1 MAEMILGVE
10 IGGTK
15 QQLALGTTE
24 GEILALRRGHVDPEL
39 GADGIRYWL
48 KENIPD
54 FIEEQKEDKGFAAP
68 KAIGC
73 GFGGPINSL
82 KGRVLRS
89 FQIEGWLDFPIQ
101 DWFEA
106 TFELPAIVDND
117 SNAAAWA
124 EYVRGFGRGTQN
136 FFYTN
141 IGSGVGGGFVFDG
154 RLYDGQGYG
163 AGELGHTL
171 APDFTATASGAV
183 EKVENLCSGWSVE
196 QRLHTPGYIPETSAL
211 FRPVA
216 GELAAI
222 STRDLGEAARAG
234 DNFALTEIGWVARTF
249 GIALVNVLSLTNV
262 ERIAIGGG
270 VANLGDVLIDPIRET
285 VEKRVFA
292 SSQGHY
298 EIRACEL
305 GEEIVLVGALLR
317 AGARLACRERWR
329 FIGSG
334 G

>member
-1 MAEMILGVE
+1 MAETILGVE

-15 QQLALGTTE
+15 QQLALGTAE
-24 GEILALRRGHVDPEL
+24 GEILALRRGHVDPDL
-39 GADGIRYWL
+39 GAEGIRAWL
-48 KENIPD
+48 KKHIPV
-54 FIEEQKEDKGFAAP
+54 FIDEEVQDHGLDAP

-73 GFGGPINSL
+73 GFGGPMNTM

-89 FQIEGWLDFPIQ
+89 FQIDGWLDFPLQ

-106 TFELPAIVDND
+106 TFELPATVDND
-117 SNAAAWA
+117 SNAAAWG

-154 RLYDGQGYG
+154 RLYNGQGYG

-171 APDFTATASGAV
+171 APDFTSSARGAV
-183 EKVENLCSGWSVE
+183 EKVENLCSGWSIE
-196 QRLHTPGYIPETSAL
+196 KRLHTPGYIPAESAL
-211 FRPVA
+211 FRSDDTA
-216 GELAAI
+216 LAAVT
-222 STRDLGEAARAG
+222 TRDLGEAARAG
-234 DNFALTEIGWVARTF
+234 DEFALEEIGWVARTF

-270 VANLGDVLIDPIRET
+270 VANLGDVLIDRIRET
-285 VEKRVFA
+285 VDARAFE

-298 EIRACEL
+298 EISACEL

-317 AGARLACRERWR
+317 AGERM
-329 FIGSG
+329 G
-334 G
+334 

>member
-15 QQLALGTTE
+15 QQLALGTSE
-24 GEILALRRGHVDPEL
+24 GEILAVRRGHVDPAL

-48 KENIPD
+48 KENLPD
-54 FIEEQKEDKGFAAP
+54 FIDAQMAEKGFEAP
-68 KAIGC
+68 NALGC
-73 GFGGPINSL
+73 GFGGPINSMN
-82 KGRVLRS
+82 GRVLQS

-101 DWFEA
+101 DWLEA
-106 TFELPAIVDND
+106 TFELPAVVDND
-117 SNAAAWA
+117 SNAAAWG

-171 APDFTATASGAV
+171 APDFTSTARGAV
-183 EKVENLCSGWSVE
+183 EKVENLCSGWSIE
-196 QRLHTPGYIPETSAL
+196 KRLHTLGYIPAESAL
-211 FRPVA
+211 FRPDEA
-216 GELAAI
+216 ALAAVT
-222 STRDLGEAARAG
+222 TRELGEAARAG
-234 DNFALTEIGWVARTF
+234 DAFALTEIGWVARTF

-270 VANLGDVLIDPIRET
+270 VANLGDVLIDRIRAT
-285 VEKRVFA
+285 VDERAFE

-317 AGARLACRERWR
+317 AGERV
-329 FIGSG
+329 G
-334 G
+334 